1 MSVLLSFVL
10 DFNAVMIV
18 EERVQPV
25 SIAMNLSPRLDV
37 SAARQVAIPITRS
50 LKVISSKR
58 SYLSVFFGVIALV
71 LISQISAFSQEASN
85 VSIKNFGQM
94 DDRFFR
100 GAQPKENEYQE
111 LAALGIKTVIDLQID
126 TKDYEKRNVEALGM
140 KYVNIPMSDTSYPEA
155 AKIDEFLKLVNDPG
169 TGKFY
174 VHCAGGRHR
183 TGVMGAVYRFNH
195 YNWNYDQVYAEM
207 KKYDFYTR
215 WGHGDMKKF
224 VQDYA
229 ANWLTRQTSAAVT
242 TSATN
247 QK

>member
-1 MSVLLSFVL
+1 
-10 DFNAVMIV
+10 MIN
-18 EERVQPV
+18 
-25 SIAMNLSPRLDV
+25 SN
-37 SAARQVAIPITRS
+37 
-50 LKVISSKR
+50 R
-58 SYLSVFFGVIALV
+58 SYLSVLFAAVSLV
-71 LISQISAFSQEASN
+71 LASSITAFSQDSN
-85 VSIKNFGQM
+85 KAVTSKVSIKNFGQM

-100 GAQPKENEYQE
+100 GGQPKENEYSE
-111 LAALGIKTVIDLQID
+111 LQALGIRTVIDLQD
-126 TKDYEKRNVEALGM
+126 NPTSYEKRNVEALGM
-140 KYVNIPMSDTSYPEA
+140 TYINIPMSDSSYPES
-155 AKIDEFLKLVNDPG
+155 AKVDQFLKLVNDPT

-229 ANWLTRQTSAAVT
+229 VNFASKSQVAEGAN
-242 TSATN
+242 
-247 QK
+247 K

>member
-1 MSVLLSFVL
+1 VIKSNRSSLSVLF
-10 DFNAVMIV
+10 AVV
-18 EERVQPV
+18 
-25 SIAMNLSPRLDV
+25 
-37 SAARQVAIPITRS
+37 
-50 LKVISSKR
+50 
-58 SYLSVFFGVIALV
+58 ALV
-71 LISQISAFSQEASN
+71 LASSVTAFTQELNKTDISK

-100 GAQPKENEYQE
+100 GGQPKQDEYQE
-111 LAALGIKTVIDLQID
+111 LAALGIRTVIDLQD
-126 TKDYEKRNVEALGM
+126 DPTSYEKQSVEALGM
-140 KYVNIPMSDTSYPEA
+140 KYINIPMSDKDYPET
-155 AKIDEFLKLVNDPG
+155 AKIDQFLKLVDDPS

-229 ANWLTRQTSAAVT
+229 VTFQSKQSVATVAA
-242 TSATN
+242 S
-247 QK
+247 QEK

>member
-1 MSVLLSFVL
+1 
-10 DFNAVMIV
+10 MIK
-18 EERVQPV
+18 
-25 SIAMNLSPRLDV
+25 SN
-37 SAARQVAIPITRS
+37 
-50 LKVISSKR
+50 R
-58 SYLSVFFGVIALV
+58 SYLSVLFAAIS
-71 LISQISAFSQEASN
+71 LILASSISAFSQESN
-85 VSIKNFGQM
+85 KSDISKVSIKNFGQM

-100 GAQPKENEYQE
+100 GGQPKENEYTE
-111 LAALGIKTVIDLQID
+111 LQALGIRTVIDLQD
-126 TKDYEKRNVEALGM
+126 NPTSYEKRNVEALGM
-140 KYVNIPMSDTSYPEA
+140 TYINIPMSDSSYPES
-155 AKIDEFLKLVNDPG
+155 AKIDQFLKLANDPT

-229 ANWLTRQTSAAVT
+229 VNFQKQAANVAD
-242 TSATN
+242 

>member
-1 MSVLLSFVL
+1 
-10 DFNAVMIV
+10 
-18 EERVQPV
+18 
-25 SIAMNLSPRLDV
+25 
-37 SAARQVAIPITRS
+37 
-50 LKVISSKR
+50 VIKSNR
-58 SYLSVFFGVIALV
+58 SYLSVLFAVVALV
-71 LISQISAFSQEASN
+71 LASSITAFTQELNKSDVSK

-100 GAQPKENEYQE
+100 GAQPKQDEYKE
-111 LAALGIKTVIDLQID
+111 LAALGISTVIDLQD
-126 TKDYEKRNVEALGM
+126 DPTSYEKQNVEALGM
-140 KYVNIPMSDTSYPEA
+140 KYINIPMSDKDYPES
-155 AKIDEFLKLVNDPG
+155 AKVDQFLKLVNDPS

-229 ANWLTRQTSAAVT
+229 ANFQNRAQVITE
-242 TSATN
+242 N
-247 QK
+247 K